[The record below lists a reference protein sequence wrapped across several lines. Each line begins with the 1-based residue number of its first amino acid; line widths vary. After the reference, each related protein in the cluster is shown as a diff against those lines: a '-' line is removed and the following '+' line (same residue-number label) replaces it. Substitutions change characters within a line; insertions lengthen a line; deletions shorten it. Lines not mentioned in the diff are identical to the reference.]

1 MTLRV
6 IGAGLPRTG
15 TSSQRRAL
23 EHLLGGRCMH
33 MSAIDG
39 HPFNLGLGWQQ
50 ALDGRRTDWLQV
62 LEGYVAALDWP
73 TSMFWHDLSKAFP
86 DALVL
91 LSVRD
96 STEQWW
102 HSMDKTVLTVGRM
115 ALAPDW
121 EDGRDLVTLL
131 ERFAGTEQWDDPA
144 VLMAAY
150 ERHNALV
157 RQTVP
162 PQRLLEWRATE
173 GWAPICRA
181 LDLSVPAMPFP
192 HLNKREDWG

>member
-6 IGAGLPRTG
+6 VGAGLPRTG
-15 TSSQRRAL
+15 TSSQRQAL

-39 HPFNLGLGWQQ
+39 HPFNLGVGWQQ
-50 ALDGRRTDWLQV
+50 ALYDGSTDWVQL

-73 TSMFWHDLSKAFP
+73 SSMFWNELSEAFP

-96 STEQWW
+96 SPEQWW
-102 HSMDKTVLTVGRM
+102 QSMNKTVLEVGRM
-115 ALAPDW
+115 ALASDW
-121 EDGRDLVTLL
+121 KDGRDLVTLL
-131 ERFAGTEQWDDPA
+131 ELFTGTDQWDDPA

-157 RQTVP
+157 RLMIP
-162 PQRLLEWRATE
+162 PQRLLEWRAAE

-181 LDLSVPAMPFP
+181 LDLPMPAMPFP
-192 HLNKREDWG
+192 HRNKREDWE